1 MSNGQRET
9 RGDVYT
15 RFCLGAILVL
25 LAALTVGVWA
35 QQDVLPSA
43 TAAAPGEGSAEK
55 PFGDAAGWR
64 DATIKGQ
71 ADMNSRLDELIR
83 LLKSGEVKVQV
94 ADAPKK

>member
-1 MSNGQRET
+1 MSNGKRVT
-9 RGDVYT
+9 RGDAYT
-15 RFCLGAILVL
+15 RFCLGAVVVL
-25 LAALTVGVWA
+25 LAVLVVGVWA

-64 DATIKGQ
+64 DAMVKAQTETN
-71 ADMNSRLDELIR
+71 ARLDELIR
-83 LLKSGEVKVQV
+83 LMKSGEMKVQV